1 MQLHRDGQC
10 WLQVLRAHQKQ
21 ISTCFFP
28 PLLNKHSISTRL
40 AWQLTSSLEFSALF
54 CLLVVKIL
62 LPALVFCL
70 LQKITE
76 REKIDTKFNN
86 DKCLILKKTKIV
98 QSSSAWDQ
106 VLMSLQEVRSEAPAM
121 RTILPAGKAKIC
133 LLFCCIH
140 FRVRRTSCV
149 PQK

>member
-28 PLLNKHSISTRL
+28 PLLNKCSISTRL
-40 AWQLTSSLEFSALF
+40 AWQLTSSLQFSALF

-76 REKIDTKFNN
+76 REKIDH
-86 DKCLILKKTKIV
+86 KI
-98 QSSSAWDQ
+98 
-106 VLMSLQEVRSEAPAM
+106 
-121 RTILPAGKAKIC
+121 
-133 LLFCCIH
+133 
-140 FRVRRTSCV
+140 
-149 PQK
+149 